1 MIAFKINEYKYLFN
15 DAIRVQKEYNEG
27 SADLNFRL
35 SFFQEKVI
43 KTNNQELIARFNKQ
57 LGKYVP
63 QPVDHTHVN
72 TEDSKSNDNKDILP
86 VKERDDSPKW
96 VKKLYRQIAK
106 ETHPDKYNS
115 NTPEMV
121 RELMKEYFTIAST
134 SYEEKEY
141 ANLLMVANDLK
152 FDIESTEEKLMIIKE
167 AVTGKKQ
174 KIKTN
179 MSSLAYQWYHVSEK
193 DKSKYFKTILNS
205 LGFSYTQ
212 EEIDTVVK
220 KKRPVNDPRKKGERP
235 GKGVLNRRK

>member
-1 MIAFKINEYKYLFN
+1 MITFKINEYKYIFN
-15 DAIRVQKEYNEG
+15 DSIRVQKEYDEG

-43 KTNNQELIARFNKQ
+43 KTNNQDLIERFNKQ

-63 QPVDHTHVN
+63 QPADHAQVN
-72 TEDSKSNDNKDILP
+72 NEDSKSNDNKDIFP
-86 VKERDDSPKW
+86 VKEKDDSPKW

-106 ETHPDKYNS
+106 ETHPDKYS
-115 NTPEMV
+115 TGTPEMV
-121 RELMKEYFTIAST
+121 RALMKEFFTIAST
-134 SYEEKEY
+134 AYEEKEY
-141 ANLLMVANDLK
+141 ADLLMVANDLK
-152 FDIESTEEKLMIIKE
+152 FVIDPSEEKLMIIKN
-167 AVTGKKQ
+167 AIAGKKQ
-174 KIKTN
+174 KMKTN
-179 MSSLAYQWYHVSEK
+179 MSSLAYQWYHIGEK

-220 KKRPVNDPRKKGERP
+220 KKRPVNNPRKKGERP